1 MNSPN
6 PNRPIPRVSVGL
18 PVYNGERYLAEAIDS
33 LLAQTYDDFEL
44 IISDNASTDAT
55 QEICRGYCELD
66 SRVSYTR
73 NETNIG
79 AAANYN
85 RVFELSR
92 GEYFRW
98 AAHDDVCKPEFVERC
113 VQALDSDPSI
123 VLASAKVQEIDE
135 DSQPLSPYDYELLA
149 DSPRA
154 HDRIRG
160 QIRGHQCYEIFGLI
174 RREALLKTDLIGDY
188 FAGDAVLLIRLVL
201 MGRFHEVNEPL
212 FLSRRHSRQ
221 SEQFRHN
228 MSAYAEW
235 FQPAKAGAISFPY
248 WRVLGEYW
256 RAIRSAEL
264 PAGERRRCYPHLARW
279 ALARWKHL
287 TRDLGRASAQSV
299 GRLFRSAPDEK
310 KRGVER
316 SEDGEPIQR

>member
-1 MNSPN
+1 MNPTN
-6 PNRPIPRVSVGL
+6 PNRPAPRVSIGL

-55 QEICRGYCELD
+55 EAICRGYCERD
-66 SRVSYTR
+66 SRVTYTR

-79 AAANYN
+79 AAPNYN

-113 VQALDSDPSI
+113 VQALDTDPSV
-123 VLASAKVQEIDE
+123 VLASAKVQVIDE
-135 DSQPLSPYDYELLA
+135 NSNPLSQYDYELLA

-154 HDRIRG
+154 HERVRG

-174 RREALLKTDLIGDY
+174 RREALLKTNLIGDH
-188 FAGDAVLLIRLVL
+188 FAGDAVLLIQLVL
-201 MGRFHEVNEPL
+201 MGRFHEVDEPL
-212 FLSRRHSRQ
+212 FLSRSHSQQ
-221 SEQFRHN
+221 SEQFRRN
-228 MSAYAEW
+228 LRAYAEW
-235 FQPAKAGAISFPY
+235 FQPAKAGAITFPY
-248 WRVLGEYW
+248 WRLLGEYR
-256 RAIRSAEL
+256 RAIRAADIAS
-264 PAGERRRCYPHLARW
+264 GERRRCYPHLARW

-287 TRDLGRASAQSV
+287 TCDVGRASAQSV
-299 GRLFRSAPDEK
+299 GRLFTSAPDSKEQDAQPPK
-310 KRGVER
+310 N
-316 SEDGEPIQR
+316 GEPIQR